1 MHFEPNNPEPGDS
14 GSDPDSDPGLENP
27 GRKPPA
33 QSAAA
38 SSQGGPPA
46 PEPASRWRMALLVAS
61 SALLSGIAVALWNR
75 RALERMRETREP
87 VAPTR
92 EPGEF
97 I

>member
-14 GSDPDSDPGLENP
+14 GSDPSLENP

-33 QSAAA
+33 QSAA

-87 VAPTR
+87 VAPAR